1 MFGDTLP
8 IDTSDIHDYL
18 AIMNVIT
25 LTSTPSLNHFCVFI
39 GIVELKRDLHKDFSE
54 TKIIDL
60 CECEG
65 ETLRIKCF
73 EAASPL
79 NDFAEHFLSMMTKRS
94 NLFIRPLE
102 TKMKHVLRS
111 NAELTIAS
119 IHYLIWKPTFDH
131 CQHLLKSLT
140 DQTIKLA
147 DVDKHFREF
156 DDQLETQVSN
166 LAAGIGEC
174 VKMPP
179 NHLRTQLALRRVR
192 NYWKLCEYRDG
203 ADVFLDLRD
212 VLKLQ
217 NADFEDVERFSSE
230 V

>member
-1 MFGDTLP
+1 MCL
-8 IDTSDIHDYL
+8 H
-18 AIMNVIT
+18 V
-25 LTSTPSLNHFCVFI
+25 

-54 TKIIDL
+54 TRIIDL

-65 ETLRIKCF
+65 ETFRIKHF
-73 EAASPL
+73 KAAIPL

-102 TKMKHVLRS
+102 TKMKHVLRN
-111 NAELTIAS
+111 NADLTIAS
-119 IHYLIWKPTFDH
+119 IHTLIWKPTFGH
-131 CQHLLKSLT
+131 CHHLLQSLS

-147 DVDKHFREF
+147 DVDKHFRDF

-174 VKMPP
+174 VKMPSIQP
-179 NHLRTQLALRRVR
+179 TTQLALRRVR

-203 ADVFLDLRD
+203 ADVFLNLRD
-212 VLKLQ
+212 ALNLQ
-217 NADFEDVERFSSE
+217 KGDFKDVEKFSTE

>member
-1 MFGDTLP
+1 M
-8 IDTSDIHDYL
+8 YL
-18 AIMNVIT
+18 HA
-25 LTSTPSLNHFCVFI
+25 

-54 TKIIDL
+54 TRIIDL

-65 ETLRIKCF
+65 ESFRIKHF
-73 EAASPL
+73 EAAIPL

-94 NLFIRPLE
+94 NLFLRPLE
-102 TKMKHVLRS
+102 TKMKHVLR
-111 NAELTIAS
+111 NTADLTIAS
-119 IHYLIWKPTFDH
+119 IHILIWKPTFDH
-131 CQHLLKSLT
+131 CHHLLKSLS

-147 DVDKHFREF
+147 HVDKHFRDF

-179 NHLRTQLALRRVR
+179 NNPRIQLALRRVR

-212 VLKLQ
+212 VLNLQ
-217 NADFEDVERFSSE
+217 NGDFKHVEKFSTE